1 MSAQNPTQLP
11 LQELHGTL
19 ERIVFQNEENGYTV
33 ARLRTTGH
41 DPEVTI
47 TGNLP
52 GINPGERLR
61 LQGFWINHPQYGRQF
76 EAHTFTVEYPA
87 TLEGIRKYLGSGLIR
102 GIGPATATKIVDRFG
117 KATLDIIDQ
126 EPQRLIEVPG
136 IGDVKVQRITVAWQ
150 EQRMVKDIMVFL
162 QSNDVSTGLAVR
174 IYKQY
179 GAESIRV
186 VSSDP
191 YRLARDV
198 YGIGF
203 KTADKIARQIGIP
216 IDHPSRI
223 QAGVIFT
230 LNQFANDGHCF
241 ALRDQLMNSAAE
253 LLETSREQCGIEIN
267 NLIQQAVLIAE
278 DEAVYLPPFHYA
290 EVGVANRLK
299 RMLSGE
305 RDRLSGFRRLDW
317 DAMITLLDRQSTIK
331 LTDQQKK
338 AVQMALTEKVSIL
351 TGGPGTGK
359 STITASVIKILRVR
373 NGSVLLCAPT
383 GRAAKRLTETT
394 GLEAKTIHRLLEF
407 KPSGASSFARDNT
420 NPLDADLIIV
430 DETSMIDVL
439 LMNNLL
445 DAVEAGSHLLLVGD
459 VDQLPSVGPGN
470 ILRDLIASQAIPVTR
485 LDTIFRQSELSYI
498 IVNAH
503 RINNG
508 EMPVFPK
515 DASDFFLFTEEDPQ
529 KAADRVVDL
538 ASKRITDKFGFD
550 PLADIQVLAPMHR
563 GSAGVTE
570 LNTRLQEELNPSS
583 PGKPELRHG
592 HRVFRVNDRVMQV
605 VNNYDLSVFN
615 GDMGIISNID
625 LEEQLLTVKIDIR
638 QVVYDYTQLDELIHA
653 YAISIHKAQGSE
665 FPVVIIPI
673 LNQHYMML
681 QRNLIYTAITRAR
694 KLVVLVGGK
703 RAIYMAVNNN
713 RIAQR
718 NTRLAE
724 RLKTDK

>member
-216 IDHPSRI
+216 IDH
-223 QAGVIFT
+223 
-230 LNQFANDGHCF
+230 L
-241 ALRDQLMNSAAE
+241 
-253 LLETSREQCGIEIN
+253 
-267 NLIQQAVLIAE
+267 
-278 DEAVYLPPFHYA
+278 Y
-290 EVGVANRLK
+290 
-299 RMLSGE
+299 
-305 RDRLSGFRRLDW
+305 
-317 DAMITLLDRQSTIK
+317 IK
-331 LTDQQKK
+331 
-338 AVQMALTEKVSIL
+338 
-351 TGGPGTGK
+351 P
-359 STITASVIKILRVR
+359 VR
-373 NGSVLLCAPT
+373 
-383 GRAAKRLTETT
+383 K
-394 GLEAKTIHRLLEF
+394 
-407 KPSGASSFARDNT
+407 
-420 NPLDADLIIV
+420 
-430 DETSMIDVL
+430 
-439 LMNNLL
+439 
-445 DAVEAGSHLLLVGD
+445 
-459 VDQLPSVGPGN
+459 
-470 ILRDLIASQAIPVTR
+470 
-485 LDTIFRQSELSYI
+485 
-498 IVNAH
+498 
-503 RINNG
+503 
-508 EMPVFPK
+508 
-515 DASDFFLFTEEDPQ
+515 
-529 KAADRVVDL
+529 
-538 ASKRITDKFGFD
+538 
-550 PLADIQVLAPMHR
+550 
-563 GSAGVTE
+563 
-570 LNTRLQEELNPSS
+570 
-583 PGKPELRHG
+583 
-592 HRVFRVNDRVMQV
+592 
-605 VNNYDLSVFN
+605 
-615 GDMGIISNID
+615 
-625 LEEQLLTVKIDIR
+625 
-638 QVVYDYTQLDELIHA
+638 
-653 YAISIHKAQGSE
+653 
-665 FPVVIIPI
+665 
-673 LNQHYMML
+673 
-681 QRNLIYTAITRAR
+681 
-694 KLVVLVGGK
+694 
-703 RAIYMAVNNN
+703 
-713 RIAQR
+713 
-718 NTRLAE
+718 
-724 RLKTDK
+724 